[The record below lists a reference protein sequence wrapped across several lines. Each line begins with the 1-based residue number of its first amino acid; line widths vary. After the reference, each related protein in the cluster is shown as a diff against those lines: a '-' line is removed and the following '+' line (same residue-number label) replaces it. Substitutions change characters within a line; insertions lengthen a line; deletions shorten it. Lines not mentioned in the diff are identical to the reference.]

1 MTITTLPSFLIID
14 PREFDEPTMRKIE
27 ALFERFREVEFLPA
41 NESYHDPN
49 RKALDEA
56 LLVEL
61 LCVPKDIADDFD
73 VIRRQWCAEPSVH
86 GGKSTKPY

>member
-1 MTITTLPSFLIID
+1 
-14 PREFDEPTMRKIE
+14 MRKAE
-27 ALFERFREVEFLPA
+27 ALFDRFRDLEFLPA

-61 LCVPKDIADDFD
+61 LGVPGNIVDDFD

-86 GGKSTKPY
+86 GGKKTRPYEPLG

>member
-1 MTITTLPSFLIID
+1 
-14 PREFDEPTMRKIE
+14 MRKVE
-27 ALFERFREVEFLPA
+27 NLFERFRNVEFLPA

-61 LCVPKDIADDFD
+61 LGVPADIVDDFD